1 MPIQG
6 LTHVP
11 GMFKKLGAIK
21 KGEKD
26 AQGVPHDLSYFR
38 VTYMPGRTQKDI
50 ETAFQAA
57 YGLTPT
63 SINIRFA
70 QEHVSDI
77 WDANYE
83 CYKKG
88 GLIAKAGEKE
98 SGPYWIFYRDP
109 DDNEVLVRNGQP
121 VGARGLDFASKP
133 IDLTAPIY
141 KNSKGEPVFLEPY
154 GRLQVV
160 IPEVAP
166 IDVGYFEFMPG
177 SPRDIRNISAE
188 LGAFEAI
195 AKQYGKSICGVPFR
209 LIRRE
214 EEVTKNIGGK
224 LSKGK
229 SWVVH
234 IEAGGEWGQL
244 AIAAIER
251 LALPE
256 IIDAESY
263 DVPEDT
269 DFPEEEFQAP
279 EPPRLNAPQKVQTP
293 APESETKVEMVDPL
307 GAEALNWVASKKVW
321 NCDPKYARQEVMK
334 MNLPNP
340 MAKEAFKKVIMERS

>member
-1 MPIQG
+1 MPLNG
-6 LTHVP
+6 LTNVSP
-11 GMFKKLGAIK
+11 MFKKLGAIK

-26 AQGVPHDLSYFR
+26 EKGIPHDLNYFR
-38 VTYMPGRTQKDI
+38 MTYAPGRTQADI
-50 ETAFQAA
+50 QKAFEAA
-57 YGLTPT
+57 YGLTPV

-70 QEHVSDI
+70 QDKVEDI
-77 WDANYE
+77 WDANFE

-109 DDNEVLVRNGQP
+109 DSSDVLVRNGSA
-121 VGARGLDFASKP
+121 VGAEGAEFIHKP

-141 KNSKGEPVFLEPY
+141 KNSKNEGVFLEPY

-160 IPEVAP
+160 IPEVAG
-166 IDVGYFEFMPG
+166 IDVGFFEFTPG

-188 LGAFEAI
+188 LAAFDAI

-214 EEVTKNIGGK
+214 EEVTKNIDGK

-234 IEAGGEWGQL
+234 IEAGGEWGQK
-244 AIAAIER
+244 AMEVIER
-251 LALPE
+251 LSLPE
-256 IIDAESY
+256 IVDAEYTEIPDSDPY
-263 DVPEDT
+263 PEYQEAE
-269 DFPEEEFQAP
+269 PEQPSAP
-279 EPPRLNAPQKVQTP
+279 LLNAPKP
-293 APESETKVEMVDPL
+293 IVENDPMIDPL
-307 GAEALNWVASKKVW
+307 GAEAIAWAASKNIW
-321 NCDPKYARQEVMK
+321 NVDPKYARQEIMK
-334 MNLPNP
+334 LNLPNP
-340 MAKEAFKKVIMERS
+340 IAKSVFKERILGLKK

>member
-1 MPIQG
+1 MPINS
-6 LTHVP
+6 LTKVSP
-11 GMFKKLGAIK
+11 MFKKLGAIK

-26 AQGVPHDLSYFR
+26 EKGIPHDLNYFR
-38 VTYMPGRTQKDI
+38 LTYMPGRTQEDI
-50 ETAFQAA
+50 QKAFEAA
-57 YGLTPT
+57 YGPMPV

-70 QEHVSDI
+70 QENVEDI

-109 DDNEVLVRNGQP
+109 DTSEVLVRNGSA
-121 VGARGLDFASKP
+121 VGAEGAEFIHKP
-133 IDLTAPIY
+133 IDLSAPIY
-141 KNSKGEPVFLEPY
+141 KNSKNEGVFLEPF

-160 IPEVAP
+160 IPEVSHL
-166 IDVGYFEFMPG
+166 DVGFFEFTPG

-188 LGAFEAI
+188 LGAFSAI

-214 EEVTKNIGGK
+214 EEVTVNIDGK
-224 LSKGK
+224 LSKKK

-234 IEAGGEWGQL
+234 IEAGGEWGRK
-244 AIAAIER
+244 AMEVIEQ

-256 IIDAESY
+256 IIDADYTEIPEADESF
-263 DVPEDT
+263 P
-269 DFPEEEFQAP
+269 PEEAP
-279 EPPRLNAPQKVQTP
+279 IPQPAPQLNAPKPVQ
-293 APESETKVEMVDPL
+293 AEDSEMINPISQSAVK
-307 GAEALNWVASKKVW
+307 WVADQW
-321 NCDPKYARQEVMK
+321 NCDQKYAKQEIEK
-334 MNLPNP
+334 LKLPNP
-340 MAKEAFKKVIMERS
+340 IAKSVFKARILEGKK